1 MEQPS
6 LDVKFATVPEA
17 VQAIKDGKFVV
28 VMDDEGREN
37 EGDLIMAA
45 EDITPAQM
53 AQIVR
58 FTTGII
64 CAPMTKER
72 AEELKL
78 PRMVQRNEDAN
89 GTAFTVTCDHV
100 NTTTGVSAIDR
111 CTTMHGLANYNEKAD
126 KFNRPGHIFPL
137 IARDGGVLE
146 RRGHTEAG
154 VDLCKLA
161 GKSPVAVIGE
171 LVKDDGEMMRLD
183 DCYEFA
189 SKFGFPLVTVDALVE
204 YRKLQR
210 YYWGGSVLVKERD
223 DKSIFT
229 TTKKE
234 PATSAVTPV
243 VRNLNMMT
251 MTCTPCNQSNP
262 PSCKP
267 RGLAFLGE
275 YEGTEFVAETN
286 LPTENGSIRF
296 RAYRTTGS
304 EGMLEPI
311 VIVSDDIGKENST
324 EVPLR
329 VHDQCVTSEVF
340 GSMKCD
346 CRLQLEMAT
355 QYVREHGGCVI
366 YLQQEGRGIGLANK
380 VAAYNLQEKGMD
392 TVDANRALGFADD
405 YRTYECVKD
414 ILSDLKVSSV
424 KLLTNN
430 PRKIDR
436 LRSAGI
442 DVVERLPIVAET
454 SPHSSKYL
462 QTKEQR
468 MGHILS

>member
-1 MEQPS
+1 MAP

-17 VQAIKDGKFVV
+17 IAAVKAGKFVV

-45 EDITPAQM
+45 EDITPEQM
-53 AQIVR
+53 ALIVR
-58 FTTGII
+58 YTTGII
-64 CAPMTKER
+64 CAPMTKAR
-72 AEELKL
+72 AEELNL
-78 PRMVQRNEDAN
+78 PRMVQRNEDVN

-100 NTTTGVSAIDR
+100 DTTTGVSAKDR
-111 CTTMHGLANYNEKAD
+111 CTTMHGLANYSQKAD

-183 DCYEFA
+183 NCYEFA
-189 SKFGFPLVTVDALVE
+189 AKYDFPLVTVDALVE
-204 YRKLQR
+204 YQKLQK
-210 YYWGGSVLVKERD
+210 YYWGGRVLVSEPNTT
-223 DKSIFT
+223 SIF
-229 TTKKE
+229 
-234 PATSAVTPV
+234 ATAKQETTPV
-243 VRNLNMMT
+243 PEPIPVPGKMSCLPCGGT
-251 MTCTPCNQSNP
+251 PPASCTP
-262 PSCKP
+262 K
-267 RGLAFLGE
+267 GLAFLGD
-275 YEGTEFVAETN
+275 YKQTEFVAETQ
-286 LPTENGSIRF
+286 LPTENGDIRF

-304 EGMLEPI
+304 LSYIEPI
-311 VIVSDDIGKENST
+311 VIVSGNLGQQKSSA
-324 EVPLR
+324 VPLR

-340 GSMKCD
+340 GSLKCD

-355 QYVREHGGCVI
+355 QYVKENGGCVI

-380 VAAYNLQEKGMD
+380 VAAYHLQERGLD
-392 TVDANRALGFADD
+392 TVDANRVLGFADD

-414 ILSDLKVSSV
+414 ILADLKIESV

-430 PRKIDR
+430 PRKIQQ
-436 LRSAGI
+436 LESHGVQ
-442 DVVERLPIVAET
+442 VVQRLPIVAL
-454 SPHSSKYL
+454 SSAHSAKYL
-462 QTKEQR
+462 QTKEER
-468 MGHILS
+468 MAHILS